1 MDEARRLLTMN
12 RQRTALWITLS
23 LLLAVSLAGCVSAP
37 GKGPVLAATINRD
50 CGPADGPAFTVT
62 APWGEGGQVIVSI
75 WQAPDIS
82 RRTTFTLSDPT
93 DQTGSATLFTA
104 KDALEPL
111 SGTVTFE
118 AVSSERPVE
127 GSFRFVTGAGEV
139 VEGSFTAQWI
149 ESQAMC
155 G

>member
-1 MDEARRLLTMN
+1 M
-12 RQRTALWITLS
+12 
-23 LLLAVSLAGCVSAP
+23 
-37 GKGPVLAATINRD
+37 
-50 CGPADGPAFTVT
+50 
-62 APWGEGGQVIVSI
+62 SI
-75 WQAPDIS
+75 WQAPDIG
-82 RRTTFTLSDPT
+82 RRTTFMLTDPT

-118 AVSSERPVE
+118 AVSPERPVE

-139 VEGSFTAQWI
+139 VEGSFTAEWI